1 MNLVHLW
8 YCNSGAWARAL
19 HGRIMPW
26 ALDDIDLGSDVLE
39 IGPGPGRGTEWLM
52 RRVPNLTSL
61 EIDHR
66 LANKL
71 TARMTKTNVTVVEG
85 DGTKMPF
92 PDSSFSGATSFI
104 MLHHVPSAELQDR
117 LIAETFRALKPGGV
131 FAGADS
137 IPSLVWN
144 LFHLFDTRVPVNP
157 EGFRER
163 LEGAG
168 FAEVTVKRGSGTFR
182 FYGKKPAA

>member
-8 YCNSGAWARAL
+8 YCNSGGWARAL

-26 ALDDIDLGSDVLE
+26 VLDGVELGNDVLE

-52 RRVPNLTSL
+52 RRVPKLTSL
-61 EIDHR
+61 EIDHT
-66 LANKL
+66 LADKL
-71 TARMTKTNVTVVEG
+71 KARMNNTNVTTVEG

-92 PDSSFSGATSFI
+92 PDSSFSGAVSFI

-137 IPSLVWN
+137 IPSFTWN
-144 LFHLFDTRVPVNP
+144 LFHLLDTRVPVDP
-157 EGFRER
+157 DAFSGR
-163 LEGAG
+163 LESAG
-168 FAEVTVKRGSGTFR
+168 FAEVTVERASGTFR
-182 FYGKKPAA
+182 FYGKKPA